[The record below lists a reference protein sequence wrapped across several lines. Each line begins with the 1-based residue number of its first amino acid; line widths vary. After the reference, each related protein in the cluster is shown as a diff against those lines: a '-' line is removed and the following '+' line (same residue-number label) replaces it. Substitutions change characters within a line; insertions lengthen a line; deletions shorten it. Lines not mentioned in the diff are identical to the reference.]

1 MATIKISDLPSS
13 ELNSSSNTSN
23 IYFVIVDASTNTTY
37 KATET
42 QLSQSIFN
50 SNVLNVGQ
58 APIIFPNIS
67 AQVSGNSSPYLQ
79 INHQNLMPNSS
90 VDFIGTADVGTNL
103 YNYIDLGINGS
114 TFSDATYSSMNALDG
129 YLYVQ
134 GSSLSPYSGNLVI
147 GTASSSANIVFI
159 AGGTTSSNVVGR
171 MSSNKM
177 DILVPSSISANSNT
191 AAFTINQ
198 LGNGAS
204 FIINDQTVPDA
215 TPFYIDSNGNVG
227 IATTNT
233 ANNKLT
239 VVGDSYFTGNVMF
252 SDLSIQTSA
261 AASRSTTNSIFSQ
274 ANDAFVQANAA
285 YIQANAAF
293 VQANTAN
300 TRVTGANTFLQAND
314 AITLGLAK
322 SYTDSANTY
331 IRTGY
336 IANTSGVSTSGD
348 FNVSGNLAIKNAV
361 AYTPRILFG
370 AQTAITINFS
380 TDSLVRAT
388 MAANLTMSFANYSP
402 GRVVEVWITNTSG
415 ASQNLIHGLVAVN
428 STANNYLFSIPGNST
443 IVSKFI
449 SFASDIGN
457 TFNSITHI

>member
-13 ELNSSSNTSN
+13 GLNSSSNTSN

-50 SNVLNVGQ
+50 SNILNVGQ

-67 AQVSGNSSPYLQ
+67 AQISGNSSPYLQ

-147 GTASSSANIVFI
+147 GTASANANIVFI

-191 AAFTINQ
+191 VAFTINQ

-204 FIINDQTVPDA
+204 FIINDETVPDA

-239 VVGDSYFTGNVMF
+239 VVGDSYFTGN
-252 SDLSIQTSA
+252 
-261 AASRSTTNSIFSQ
+261 
-274 ANDAFVQANAA
+274 
-285 YIQANAAF
+285 
-293 VQANTAN
+293 
-300 TRVTGANTFLQAND
+300 
-314 AITLGLAK
+314 
-322 SYTDSANTY
+322 
-331 IRTGY
+331 
-336 IANTSGVSTSGD
+336 
-348 FNVSGNLAIKNAV
+348 FNVSGNLAIKNTV

>member
-13 ELNSSSNTSN
+13 GLNSSSNTSN

-50 SNVLNVGQ
+50 SNILNVGQ

-67 AQVSGNSSPYLQ
+67 AQISGNSSPYLQ

-147 GTASSSANIVFI
+147 GTASANANIVFI
-159 AGGTTSSNVVGR
+159 AGGTTSSNVVGI

-177 DILVPSSISANSNT
+177 DILVPSSISANSN
-191 AAFTINQ
+191 AVAFTINQ

-261 AASRSTTNSIFSQ
+261 AASYSTTNSIFS
-274 ANDAFVQANAA
+274 QANAA

-348 FNVSGNLAIKNAV
+348 FNVSGNLSIKNTV